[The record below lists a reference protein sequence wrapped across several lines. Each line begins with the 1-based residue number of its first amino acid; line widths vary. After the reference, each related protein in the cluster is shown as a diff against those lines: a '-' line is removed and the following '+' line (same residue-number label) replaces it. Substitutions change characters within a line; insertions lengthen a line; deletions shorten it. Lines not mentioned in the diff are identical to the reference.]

1 MHTYTTIHPTFAAEV
16 GGYVSPVNDVP
27 VAFLVITEGAQ
38 SVTIITRDP
47 AFLDKLSNEA
57 ERLCREFVG
66 DVPEPLRATGFY
78 KCGVCKGEPA
88 EVAR

>member
-1 MHTYTTIHPTFAAEV
+1 MHTSTTIHPTFAAEV

-38 SVTIITRDP
+38 SVTMIVRDP
-47 AFLDKLSNEA
+47 AFLDKLANEA
-57 ERLCREFVG
+57 ERLCRELVG
-66 DVPEPLRATGFY
+66 DVPPAPSQSYLDEF
-78 KCGVCKGEPA
+78 GERQAA